1 MAAVSRPVPTA
12 AAAPSLSSRFLLP
25 TWRRPMND
33 KTIIHVV
40 DDDPAMRDS
49 LAFLLDVNGFAPK
62 AYESANAFLSGA
74 AIELPTCVV
83 SDIRMPGLSG
93 IDLVR
98 ELRRKGTQ
106 CPIILI
112 TGHGDVALAVEA
124 MKAGA
129 ADFIEKPFD
138 DAALLD
144 AIRIALEA
152 RPATTAEGSA
162 RREAEARLAEL
173 SPRERDVL
181 RGLVAGK
188 INKVIAHELGIS
200 PRTVEVYR
208 ANLMAKTGAR
218 SMSELMR
225 IALAAGL

>member
-1 MAAVSRPVPTA
+1 
-12 AAAPSLSSRFLLP
+12 
-25 TWRRPMND
+25 MND
-33 KTIIHVV
+33 KTAVHIV

-49 LAFLLDVNGFAPK
+49 LSFLLEVNGFQPY
-62 AYESANAFLSGA
+62 AYDSANVFLSA
-74 AIELPTCVV
+74 ATTNTLSCVV
-83 SDIRMPGLSG
+83 SDIRMPGMNG
-93 IDLVR
+93 IELVR
-98 ELRRKGTQ
+98 KLRSQGAT
-106 CPIILI
+106 CPVILI

-138 DAALLD
+138 DSALLG
-144 AIRIALEA
+144 AIRSALEA
-152 RPATTAEGSA
+152 HSA
-162 RREAEARLAEL
+162 ARGDNSAKKEAEARLADL

-181 RGLVAGK
+181 RGLMAGK
-188 INKVIAHELGIS
+188 INKVIAHDLGIS

-225 IALAAGL
+225 VALAAGL

>member
-1 MAAVSRPVPTA
+1 V
-12 AAAPSLSSRFLLP
+12 
-25 TWRRPMND
+25 
-33 KTIIHVV
+33 I
-40 DDDPAMRDS
+40 
-49 LAFLLDVNGFAPK
+49 
-62 AYESANAFLSGA
+62 
-74 AIELPTCVV
+74 
-83 SDIRMPGLSG
+83 
-93 IDLVR
+93 LV
-98 ELRRKGTQ
+98 
-106 CPIILI
+106 

-138 DAALLD
+138 DAVLLG
-144 AIRIALEA
+144 AIRAALEVH
-152 RPATTAEGSA
+152 PASPGDSA
-162 RREAEARLAEL
+162 AKREAEAKVADL

-188 INKVIAHELGIS
+188 INKVIAHDLSIS

>member
-1 MAAVSRPVPTA
+1 MS
-12 AAAPSLSSRFLLP
+12 
-25 TWRRPMND
+25 D
-33 KTIIHVV
+33 KTVIHVI
-40 DDDPAMRDS
+40 DDDAAMRDS

-62 AYESANAFLSGA
+62 VYETADAFLDGINLASLA
-74 AIELPTCVV
+74 CVI
-83 SDIRMPGLSG
+83 SDIRMPGMNG
-93 IDLVR
+93 IELVR
-98 ELRRKGTQ
+98 KLKGAGSS
-106 CPIILI
+106 CPVILI

-138 DAALLD
+138 DAALLG
-144 AIRIALEA
+144 AIRAALQA
-152 RPATTAEGSA
+152 LQPAQGDNAA
-162 RREAEARLAEL
+162 KKAAEARLADL

-181 RGLVAGK
+181 QGLVAGK
-188 INKVIAHELGIS
+188 INKVIAHDLSIS

>member
-1 MAAVSRPVPTA
+1 MS
-12 AAAPSLSSRFLLP
+12 
-25 TWRRPMND
+25 D
-33 KTIIHVV
+33 KTVIHVI
-40 DDDPAMRDS
+40 DDDAAMRDS

-62 AYESANAFLSGA
+62 VHESATAFLGGVDLASLA
-74 AIELPTCVV
+74 CVI
-83 SDIRMPGLSG
+83 SDIRMPGMNG
-93 IDLVR
+93 IELVR
-98 ELRRKGTQ
+98 KLKGAGSS
-106 CPIILI
+106 CPVILI

-138 DAALLD
+138 DDALLG
-144 AIRIALEA
+144 AIRVALQA
-152 RPATTAEGSA
+152 LQGDNAAKKA
-162 RREAEARLAEL
+162 AEARLADL

-181 RGLVAGK
+181 QGLVAGK
-188 INKVIAHELGIS
+188 INKVIAHDLSIS

>member
-1 MAAVSRPVPTA
+1 V
-12 AAAPSLSSRFLLP
+12 
-25 TWRRPMND
+25 ND
-33 KTIIHVV
+33 KTVIHVI
-40 DDDPAMRDS
+40 DDDAAMRDS
-49 LAFLLDVNGFAPK
+49 LAFLLDVNGFKPLV
-62 AYESANAFLSGA
+62 YDSASAFLTESPIDA
-74 AIELPTCVV
+74 LSCVV
-83 SDIRMPGLSG
+83 SDIRMPGMNG
-93 IDLVR
+93 IELVR
-98 ELRRKGTQ
+98 ELKSKGSTS
-106 CPIILI
+106 PVILI

-138 DAALLD
+138 DAVLLGAIRSALD
-144 AIRIALEA
+144 ARLAIQ
-152 RPATTAEGSA
+152 GDSSA
-162 RREAEARLAEL
+162 KTEAEARLAEL

-181 RGLVAGK
+181 QGLVAGK
-188 INKVIAHELGIS
+188 INKVIAHDLSIS

>member
-1 MAAVSRPVPTA
+1 
-12 AAAPSLSSRFLLP
+12 
-25 TWRRPMND
+25 MND
-33 KTIIHVV
+33 KMVIHVI
-40 DDDPAMRDS
+40 DDDAAMRDS
-49 LAFLLDVNGFAPK
+49 LAFLLDVNGYK
-62 AYESANAFLSGA
+62 SQVYETADAFLAGGGA
-74 AIELPTCVV
+74 GTLSCVI
-83 SDIRMPGLSG
+83 SDIRMPGMSG
-93 IDLVR
+93 IELVR
-98 ELRRKGTQ
+98 KLKRQGTSSAV
-106 CPIILI
+106 ILI

-144 AIRIALEA
+144 AIRAALDT
-152 RPATTAEGSA
+152 RHSA
-162 RREAEARLAEL
+162 PGENSGRKQAEARLADL

-181 RGLVAGK
+181 QGLVAGK
-188 INKVIAHELGIS
+188 INKVIAHDLSIS

-225 IALAAGL
+225 LALAAGL

>member
-1 MAAVSRPVPTA
+1 
-12 AAAPSLSSRFLLP
+12 
-25 TWRRPMND
+25 MN
-33 KTIIHVV
+33 
-40 DDDPAMRDS
+40 
-49 LAFLLDVNGFAPK
+49 G
-62 AYESANAFLSGA
+62 
-74 AIELPTCVV
+74 IEL
-83 SDIRMPGLSG
+83 
-93 IDLVR
+93 VR
-98 ELRRKGTQ
+98 QLRGDGKE
-106 CPIILI
+106 CPVILI

-129 ADFIEKPFD
+129 SDFIEKPFD
-138 DAALLD
+138 DTALLE
-144 AIRIALEA
+144 AIRTALNS
-152 RPATTAEGSA
+152 RPAATPEGSA
-162 RREAEARLAEL
+162 REEAEVRLAEL

-188 INKVIAHELGIS
+188 INKVIAHDLSIS

>member
-1 MAAVSRPVPTA
+1 
-12 AAAPSLSSRFLLP
+12 
-25 TWRRPMND
+25 MND
-33 KTIIHVV
+33 EIVIHII
-40 DDDPAMRDS
+40 DDDAAMRDS
-49 LAFLLDVNGFAPK
+49 LAFLLDVNGFKPLS
-62 AYESANAFLSGA
+62 YDSANAFLSEIATDISG
-74 AIELPTCVV
+74 CVV
-83 SDIRMPGLSG
+83 SDIRMPGMNG
-93 IDLVR
+93 IELVR
-98 ELRRKGTQ
+98 ELKRKGSTI
-106 CPIILI
+106 PVILI

-138 DAALLD
+138 DAVLLG
-144 AIRIALEA
+144 AIRSALDA
-152 RPATTAEGSA
+152 RPALQGDSSA
-162 RREAEARLAEL
+162 KTEAEARLAEL

-181 RGLVAGK
+181 QGLVAGK
-188 INKVIAHELGIS
+188 INKVIAHDLSIS

>member
-1 MAAVSRPVPTA
+1 MADRAAVYV
-12 AAAPSLSSRFLLP
+12 
-25 TWRRPMND
+25 
-33 KTIIHVV
+33 I
-40 DDDPAMRDS
+40 DDDAAMRDS

-62 AYESANAFLSGA
+62 VFETAGAFLSEA
-74 AIELPTCVV
+74 ADRPATCVVV
-83 SDIRMPGLSG
+83 SDIRMPGMNG
-93 IDLVR
+93 IELVR
-98 ELRRKGTQ
+98 KLKNEGLAV
-106 CPIILI
+106 PVILI

-129 ADFIEKPFD
+129 VDFIEKPFD
-138 DAALLD
+138 DAVLLS
-144 AIRIALEA
+144 AIRTALEA
-152 RPATTAEGSA
+152 RPAEGENTA
-162 RREAEARLAEL
+162 RKEAETRLNEL

-181 RGLVAGK
+181 QGLVAGK
-188 INKVIAHELGIS
+188 INKVIAHELNIS

>member
-1 MAAVSRPVPTA
+1 
-12 AAAPSLSSRFLLP
+12 
-25 TWRRPMND
+25 MND
-33 KTIIHVV
+33 KVTIHVV
-40 DDDPAMRDS
+40 DDDPAMRES
-49 LAFLLDVNGFAPK
+49 LAFLLDVNGFK
-62 AYESANAFLSGA
+62 SKTYESADAFMASA
-74 AIELPTCVV
+74 ALDGPSCVI
-83 SDIRMPGLSG
+83 SDIRMPGLNG
-93 IDLVR
+93 I
-98 ELRRKGTQ
+98 ELLRQLRKKQ
-106 CPIILI
+106 LSCPVVLM
-112 TGHGDVALAVEA
+112 TGHGDIALAVEA

-138 DAALLD
+138 DAVLLR
-144 AIRIALEA
+144 AIRTALQSHPSAQVDNAA
-152 RPATTAEGSA
+152 RK
-162 RREAEARLAEL
+162 EAETRLAEL

-188 INKVIAHELGIS
+188 INKVIAHELSIS

>member
-1 MAAVSRPVPTA
+1 MSDKPT
-12 AAAPSLSSRFLLP
+12 
-25 TWRRPMND
+25 
-33 KTIIHVV
+33 IHVI
-40 DDDPAMRDS
+40 DDDAAMRDS
-49 LAFLLDVNGFAPK
+49 LAFLLDVNGFRPQV
-62 AYESANAFLSGA
+62 YESADAFLSGVGADA
-74 AIELPTCVV
+74 ASCVV
-83 SDIRMPGLSG
+83 SDIRMPGLNG
-93 IDLVR
+93 IELVR
-98 ELRRKGTQ
+98 KLKSQGAS
-106 CPIILI
+106 CPVILI

-138 DAALLD
+138 DDALLGAIRAALG
-144 AIRIALEA
+144 A
-152 RPATTAEGSA
+152 RAASPGESTA
-162 RREAEARLAEL
+162 RKDAEARLADL

-181 RGLVAGK
+181 QGLVAGK
-188 INKVIAHELGIS
+188 INKVIAHDLSIS